1 MDFLYVFLIRNDI
14 WIYILSALALL
25 WYLSELLRAQS
36 SLRRAMFG
44 LERETALRTRNA
56 ALLFILFFGGL
67 IAFVSYV
74 NVQVAPTLPQALL
87 RPPTPTPDPMA
98 LPAAPAADETPESTL
113 TPTSP
118 VPVAPTVTL
127 AGATASEP
135 LPEAG
140 TEEPT
145 AGSPVPGE
153 GVTAPSTPVAGCTP
167 SASIEEPQSGERV
180 PGLLNVIGVADTQDF
195 GYYEL
200 EISGPQTNNRWA
212 DLLGRRIDQPV
223 SGGFLGGNINLS
235 QWAPGTYLLRLK
247 VVDEAGEATNL
258 CVIDI
263 VLD

>member
-1 MDFLYVFLIRNDI
+1 MDSLYVFLIRNDI

-25 WYLSELLRAQS
+25 WYGSELVRAQS

-67 IAFVSYV
+67 IGLVAYV
-74 NVQVAPTLPQALL
+74 NLQVAPTLPQELL

-98 LPAAPAADETPESTL
+98 LPAAPVEERPDAAG

-118 VPVAPTVTL
+118 IPVAPTVTL
-127 AGATASEP
+127 AGVAADTPTPDAATA
-135 LPEAG
+135 
-140 TEEPT
+140 EPT
-145 AGSPVPGE
+145 AGTPAADDGFS
-153 GVTAPSTPVAGCTP
+153 APSTPVSGCTP
-167 SASIEEPQSGERV
+167 AASIQEPQSGDRV
-180 PGLLNVIGVADTQDF
+180 PGTLNVTGVADTADF

-223 SGGFLGGNINLS
+223 SDGFLGGNINLS
-235 QWAPGTYLLRLK
+235 QWSPGTYLLRLK
-247 VVDEAGEATNL
+247 VVNTEGETTNL